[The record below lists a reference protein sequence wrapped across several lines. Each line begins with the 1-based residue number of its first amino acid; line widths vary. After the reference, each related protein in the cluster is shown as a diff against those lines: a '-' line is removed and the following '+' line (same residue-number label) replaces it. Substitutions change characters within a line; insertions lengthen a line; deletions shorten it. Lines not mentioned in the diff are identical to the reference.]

1 MYHPANYY
9 AARTAA
15 IKEAL
20 EDQRM
25 RSAAAAK
32 QPQTVPTLQSAEALR
47 HCGEKMQLTLGYQW
61 GDLAGTVV
69 DGVYCYSI
77 SNHFFVAKFRD
88 PAAEPMQAK
97 TYIVSVCSYSTKDD
111 IYNKVISVEA
121 VI

>member
-20 EDQRM
+20 EDQRL
-25 RSAAAAK
+25 RSAAAAM
-32 QPQTVPTLQSAEALR
+32 QPQTVPTLHSAEALR
-47 HCGEKMQLTLGYQW
+47 NCGEKMLLTLGYQW

-69 DGVYCYSI
+69 EAVYCYSVT
-77 SNHFFVAKFRD
+77 NHIFVAKFLD
-88 PAAEPMQAK
+88 PAVEPVKAQ
-97 TYIVSVCSYSTKDD
+97 TYIVTAATIMCEETIYS
-111 IYNKVISVEA
+111 KVLTIEA